1 MVVVGCV
8 IVMACVGTASVAGYL
23 GIRYGQ
29 IDRVSDI
36 DLQGTEAGE
45 PANFLLVGTDSRE
58 GIDPSDPDAGYFLGD
73 TGCECTDTIMV
84 LRVDPEKKQ
93 AYVLSFPRDLYIPIS
108 GTGETQRINTAHAH
122 GVQTLIDT
130 IQDNFN
136 IPINHYVEV
145 DFQGFEKLVDAVGGV
160 PMWFDAPVRDS
171 HTGLDVPAAEC
182 QVLNGEQAR
191 QFVRS
196 RHLEYLDEDGEWQS
210 DPTADLGRITR
221 QQVFVRRSIAKAVSQ
236 GLTNPITL
244 NELVSAGVAN
254 VRLDEAIDAGDLL
267 SLGSA
272 FAEFDSDDLAG
283 FSIPTESMRTSAGAQ
298 VELPLMREAANS
310 LAVFRGLPPGTIMP
324 ESVDVTVLNGSG
336 VTGQAA
342 DAAGALG
349 RLGFNVVD
357 VDSVPDDEHFARTT
371 VRYGDGYFAA
381 SSARVV
387 ASYITGGAAL
397 EHDPS
402 MGDSDGVVVIV
413 GTDFTTI
420 HDQPAPEG
428 SPDDERTTT
437 STTATTE
444 GSEPSGDGTTTT
456 VPETTT
462 TTVIGYSTGEPPDGV
477 DCG

>member
-1 MVVVGCV
+1 
-8 IVMACVGTASVAGYL
+8 MAHPIPPPTSGASPG
-23 GIRYGQ
+23 
-29 IDRVSDI
+29 
-36 DLQGTEAGE
+36 
-45 PANFLLVGTDSRE
+45 SRCSS
-58 GIDPSDPDAGYFLGD
+58 GGRS
-73 TGCECTDTIMV
+73 
-84 LRVDPEKKQ
+84 
-93 AYVLSFPRDLYIPIS
+93 PRPC
-108 GTGETQRINTAHAH
+108 R
-122 GVQTLIDT
+122 
-130 IQDNFN
+130 
-136 IPINHYVEV
+136 
-145 DFQGFEKLVDAVGGV
+145 K
-160 PMWFDAPVRDS
+160 
-171 HTGLDVPAAEC
+171 
-182 QVLNGEQAR
+182 
-191 QFVRS
+191 
-196 RHLEYLDEDGEWQS
+196 
-210 DPTADLGRITR
+210 
-221 QQVFVRRSIAKAVSQ
+221 

-254 VRLDEAIDAGDLL
+254 VRLDEPIDAGDLV

-349 RLGFNVVD
+349 QSASTWSTSTRC
-357 VDSVPDDEHFARTT
+357 PTT
-371 VRYGDGYFAA
+371 STSRAPPCATATGTSRRRPLA
-381 SSARVV
+381 SSPATSR
-387 ASYITGGAAL
+387 AAP
-397 EHDPS
+397 PS
-402 MGDSDGVVVIV
+402 STTRPWVTSDGVVVII
-413 GTDFTTI
+413 GSDFTTI

-437 STTATTE
+437 ST
-444 GSEPSGDGTTTT
+444 PSPPRVRNRRGGGTTTT